1 MSRNLWTGDSV
12 KTIVSFSLGMVI
24 FFAPHPAS
32 AQAGELETRLSD
44 CIRVLES
51 IMATPDAGIPRDL
64 LKRSRAVVIFPSVLK
79 AGLGVGGHFGRGV
92 ALRRDPARNAWGPP
106 AFVSIYG
113 GSFGWQFG
121 VESIELVLLIM
132 NDVSLKNLF
141 RDKFILGADASIA
154 AGPLGRDA
162 SAQTDVGLAAAMFSY
177 SKAKGIF
184 IGVSFRG
191 SILESDWESNEQY
204 YGSDLSIIDIFFRQ
218 AGTPSPA
225 GESLMKLLAKY
236 TA

>member
-1 MSRNLWTGDSV
+1 MKKMMPLL
-12 KTIVSFSLGMVI
+12 LGLVI
-24 FFAPHPAS
+24 LFPPHKVASQPA
-32 AQAGELETRLSD
+32 ELETRLAD
-44 CIRVLES
+44 CKAVLES
-51 IMATPDAGIPRDL
+51 IMATPDSGIPRDL
-64 LKRSRAVVIFPSVLK
+64 LKRSRAIVLFPSVLK

-92 ALRRDPARNAWGPP
+92 ALRRDPAKNAWGPP
-106 AFVSIYG
+106 VFVSLYG

-121 VESIELVLLIM
+121 VQSIELVLLIM

-141 RDKFILGADASIA
+141 RDKFTLGADASIA
-154 AGPLGRDA
+154 AGPVGRDA
-162 SAQTDVGLAAAMFSY
+162 SAQTDLGLSAALFSY

-218 AGTPSPA
+218 AGNPSPA

-236 TA
+236 TS